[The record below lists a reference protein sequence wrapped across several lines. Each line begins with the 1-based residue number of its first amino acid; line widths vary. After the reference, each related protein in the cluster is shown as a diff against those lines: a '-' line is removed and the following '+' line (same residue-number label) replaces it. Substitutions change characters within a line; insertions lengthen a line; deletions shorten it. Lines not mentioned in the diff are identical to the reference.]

1 MLSLIHI
8 YLAGLQLIDQSFY
21 EAASIDGATAYQK
34 LRFITLPRML
44 PSISINLLLNL
55 SQGLKAFDIV
65 YVLTGGGPNGST
77 ELINTMVFKE
87 FGKRMYGMSSAY
99 GVVMFIITA
108 AFGLIAL
115 KLTNKDFDS

>member
-1 MLSLIHI
+1 M
-8 YLAGLQLIDQSFY
+8 IDQSFY
-21 EAASIDGATAYQK
+21 EAASIDGATAFQK
-34 LRFITLPRML
+34 LRYITLPRML

-108 AFGLIAL
+108 VFGLIAL